1 MLGGVQMTRATLL
14 SALLAAAT
22 VALAPGSA
30 LASTDHLATIE
41 RECGVQ
47 LKLPPGACSCLRDHA
62 GKLTDGQQAFL
73 AAVVSKDKT
82 GQKDI
87 MQTLTVA
94 ELTEAGMFMTNA
106 PAQCA
111 KAGG

>member
-1 MLGGVQMTRATLL
+1 MRRATLL
-14 SALLAAAT
+14 SALVASAVAA
-22 VALAPGSA
+22 VPSSVLGSP
-30 LASTDHLATIE
+30 DHLDTIE

-82 GQKDI
+82 GQTDI

>member
-1 MLGGVQMTRATLL
+1 MRRATLL
-14 SALLAAAT
+14 SALVAST
-22 VALAPGSA
+22 VAVVPSSVLGSP
-30 LASTDHLATIE
+30 DHLDTIE

>member
-1 MLGGVQMTRATLL
+1 MTYATLL
-14 SALLAAAT
+14 SALVAST
-22 VALAPGSA
+22 VALVPISA
-30 LASTDHLATIE
+30 FASPDHLATIE

-47 LKLPPGACSCLRDHA
+47 LKLPPGACSCLREQA

-111 KAGG
+111 KTGG